1 MAKPQIIAEGA
12 TKKLSTVADE
22 KFCSME
28 FTDTVQTPTGRRKA
42 SVEGKGE
49 ICASICLKLFSYLS
63 GYNIPTHFEEA
74 KGPNSLLVR
83 RLEMVPLVVHV
94 RNVAA
99 ADLCERF
106 EVAEGT
112 VLDYPVI
119 EFYRKHAQGQMV
131 MVNDSHC
138 LAFKLATVEEMRTM
152 HRIASKANAI
162 LRSFFDRRGL
172 LLVELRLEFGKSGS
186 SLIIGDEI
194 SPDTCRIW
202 DRKTRKKL
210 DFDSQKQGTAIFEE
224 TYRSLQE
231 RVIA

>member
-1 MAKPQIIAEGA
+1 MSKPQIIAEGA
-12 TKKLSTVADE
+12 TKRLTTVSDD

-28 FTDTVQTPTGRRKA
+28 FTDTMMTPTGRRKA
-42 SVEGKGE
+42 SFDGKGE
-49 ICASICLKLFSYLS
+49 ICAAICNKLFHYLA
-63 GYNIPTHFEEA
+63 GYSIPTHFEAEES
-74 KGPNSLLVR
+74 KTRLLVK
-83 RLEMVPLVVHV
+83 RLNMIPLVVHV

-106 EVAEGT
+106 EIAEGV

-138 LAFKLATVEEMRTM
+138 LAFKLAGLEEVRTM

-162 LRSFFDRRGL
+162 LRSFFDRRGM
-172 LLVELRLEFGKSGS
+172 LLVELRLEFGKLGQA
-186 SLIIGDEI
+186 LVIGDEI

-210 DFDSQKQGTAIFEE
+210 DFDCQKQGTVIYEE
-224 TYRSLQE
+224 TYRSLKE
-231 RVIA
+231 RVLA